1 MLPAFGFC
9 FDYLSTVK
17 VRKFIQ
23 EYAAVYLT
31 AGLENILEEVLTQ
44 CLFAYVILE
53 FLVSANLSL
62 WRLLPHFHGHGAPGA
77 QGYQSH

>member
-1 MLPAFGFC
+1 M
-9 FDYLSTVK
+9 K
-17 VRKFIQ
+17 VGKFIQ

-44 CLFAYVILE
+44 FLFAYVITELM
-53 FLVSANLSL
+53 VSANLSL
-62 WRLLPHFHGHGAPGA
+62 SRLLPHFHGHGAPGA